1 MSFAHR
7 IHPALN
13 LAAFR
18 FTDSVSVAQATR
30 AFIDYCDDPQF
41 DPLHVMVS
49 DSREVITVE
58 ADLHRIL
65 YSVANLVPRFRRF
78 PAGTRSIVLVPDDR
92 VLSHVRM
99 LQKALSWT
107 SPIRLF
113 TTFSE
118 EDAMALSGHPGLAL
132 DRLLPGFPARVAV
145 QP

>member
-41 DPLHVMVS
+41 DPSHVMIS
-49 DSREVITVE
+49 DSREVVEIE

-65 YSVANLVPRFRRF
+65 YSIANLVPRFRRF
-78 PAGTRSIVLVPDDR
+78 PAGSRSIVLVPDDR
-92 VLSHVRM
+92 VLSHARM
-99 LQKALSWT
+99 LQKALSWA
-107 SPIRLF
+107 SPISLM
-113 TTFSE
+113 TTFSVE
-118 EDAMALSGHPGLAL
+118 EAMAMTGHPGLAL
-132 DRLLPGFPARVAV
+132 DPLLPGMPGA
-145 QP
+145 